1 MEEVPRRHPGGLRE
15 VEGIFQYYED
25 WECWD
30 YVSQR
35 VNNET
40 LQRWL
45 AMLTNN
51 QLRRTVIREAQI
63 WIWKNPRAQIRRN
76 CGCRLC
82 NPGWGS
88 QVRDVDM

>member
-1 MEEVPRRHPGGLRE
+1 MEEVPRRRPGGLRE
-15 VEGIFQYYED
+15 VQGIFQYYTD

-30 YVSQR
+30 WVSQR
-35 VNNET
+35 VPEEI

-45 AMLTNN
+45 AMLTNT
-51 QLRRTVIREAQI
+51 QLRRRVIREAQKYI
-63 WIWKNPRAQIRRN
+63 WVRPKSRVRRN

-88 QVRDVDM
+88 QVRDVEL

>member
-15 VEGIFQYYED
+15 VDGIFQFYED

-30 YVSQR
+30 YVSRR
-35 VNNET
+35 VPDEV

-45 AMLTNN
+45 AMLSNN
-51 QLRRTVIREAQI
+51 QLRRRVIREAQQ
-63 WIWKNPRAQIRRN
+63 WIWKNNRARIVRN
-76 CGCRLC
+76 CGCRQC

-88 QVRDVDM
+88 QVRDIDM

>member
-15 VEGIFQYYED
+15 VDGIFQFYED

-30 YVSQR
+30 HVGQR
-35 VNNET
+35 VPNEV

-45 AMLTNN
+45 AMLSNN
-51 QLRRTVIREAQI
+51 QLRRRVIREAQK
-63 WIWKNPRAQIRRN
+63 WIWRNKGARVVRN
-76 CGCRLC
+76 CSCRLC

-88 QVRDVDM
+88 QVRDINI